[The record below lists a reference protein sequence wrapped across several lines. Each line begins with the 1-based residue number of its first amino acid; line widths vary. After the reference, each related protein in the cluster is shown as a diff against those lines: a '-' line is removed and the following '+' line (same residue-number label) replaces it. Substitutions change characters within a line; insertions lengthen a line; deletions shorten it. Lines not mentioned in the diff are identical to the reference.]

1 MTLRIAYLG
10 PPGTFTYLAAA
21 QLWERTDELLPS
33 TTVPEVIDRVRWG
46 DCDFGVVPVENTVEG
61 IVTASLDQLV
71 FGSGDVVVLREISVP
86 TTFHVY
92 RATGA
97 SGPPTGIASHPH
109 GLAQCTRYVNAAGL
123 PTRVFQS
130 TAAAVEAAAADPGL
144 LAIAAPDLAGRYAVS
159 LVDSGIED
167 HPGVVTRFAC
177 LGSRRRQAD
186 LPAPDEGLSWKTL
199 LALTPATR
207 PGTLADVCVQFSD
220 QGVNILSLTS
230 RPLPGFAGAYVFVLA
245 LADTRTSAGLAR
257 AVNGLLYTGVRVKF
271 LGSFLSDHLL
281 RPSRPDRPLSAP
293 AGSFGLRDLHE
304 VSAVFPGRP

>member
-10 PPGTFTYLAAA
+10 PPGTFTFQAAG
-21 QLWERTDELLPS
+21 QIWNQSEDLLPS
-33 TTVPEVIDRVRWG
+33 TTVPEIVDRVRWG

-71 FGSGDVVVLREISVP
+71 FGTGDVVVLREISVR
-86 TTFHVY
+86 TTFDVY
-92 RATGA
+92 RAAGA

-109 GLAQCTRYVNAAGL
+109 GLAQCTRYVNASGL
-123 PTRVFQS
+123 PSRVFAS

-144 LAIAAPDLAGRYAVS
+144 LAIAAPELAGRYAVS
-159 LVDSGIED
+159 LVDSGVED
-167 HPGVVTRFAC
+167 HPGVFTRFAC

-186 LPAPDEGLSWKTL
+186 VPPAAEELSWKTL

-207 PGTLADVCVQFSD
+207 PGSLADVCVQFSD

-245 LADTRTSAGLAR
+245 LADSRTSAGVAR

-281 RPSRPDRPLSAP
+281 RPARPDRPLSAP
-293 AGSFGLRDLHE
+293 TGSFGLTDLPE
-304 VSAVFPGRP
+304 VGSVFPGR